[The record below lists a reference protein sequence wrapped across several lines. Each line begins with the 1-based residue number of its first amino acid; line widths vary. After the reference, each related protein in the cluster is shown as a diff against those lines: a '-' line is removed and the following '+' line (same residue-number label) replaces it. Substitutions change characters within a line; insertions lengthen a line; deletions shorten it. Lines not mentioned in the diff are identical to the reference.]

1 MNIWEIVWKCEL
13 TFELLLFSFLMCRN
27 FARKPLFWIRAAA
40 GSGICLFGTL
50 LFVILLQFLPIK
62 DVSNTK
68 TMWESIP
75 GIIIMFLLSMLTM
88 VFCYENSVR
97 EIFFVSVAAYST
109 QIILYS
115 VFILLQTF
123 LNINDGIAF
132 ILLYV
137 VLLAVAVY
145 MVLHFMEKRID
156 ETEHVTV
163 HPGFLLLLLVTAGL
177 IDTVFKFY
185 MVDHML
191 GVETKEIFAAWKIFS
206 MVACLLLL
214 MVQFGTLKRNSI
226 SAQKQQLEDLLYQK
240 QQQYELSRK
249 NMELINIKCH
259 DLKHWFKRL
268 QSLSGSAYE
277 KEAKEIQ
284 KALAIYD
291 SMFQT
296 GNKILDT
303 ILTEK
308 KLYCE
313 YNKINMTCIAEG
325 EKLDFLSESEL
336 CSLFGN
342 IVDNAVTAVSHLEE
356 EEKRT
361 INILVRTRGNFLSI
375 HEENY
380 YEGELKKSGDGF
392 ETTKKDKEHHGF
404 GLKSIKMI
412 TENHHGNMSVTAED
426 GVFNINILIPLP
438 SMEK

>member
-50 LFVILLQFLPIK
+50 LF
-62 DVSNTK
+62 VSNTK

-177 IDTVFKFY
+177 MIR
-185 MVDHML
+185 
-191 GVETKEIFAAWKIFS
+191 
-206 MVACLLLL
+206 CLS
-214 MVQFGTLKRNSI
+214 FI
-226 SAQKQQLEDLLYQK
+226 
-240 QQQYELSRK
+240 
-249 NMELINIKCH
+249 
-259 DLKHWFKRL
+259 W
-268 QSLSGSAYE
+268 
-277 KEAKEIQ
+277 
-284 KALAIYD
+284 
-291 SMFQT
+291 
-296 GNKILDT
+296 
-303 ILTEK
+303 
-308 KLYCE
+308 
-313 YNKINMTCIAEG
+313 
-325 EKLDFLSESEL
+325 
-336 CSLFGN
+336 
-342 IVDNAVTAVSHLEE
+342 
-356 EEKRT
+356 
-361 INILVRTRGNFLSI
+361 
-375 HEENY
+375 
-380 YEGELKKSGDGF
+380 
-392 ETTKKDKEHHGF
+392 
-404 GLKSIKMI
+404 
-412 TENHHGNMSVTAED
+412 
-426 GVFNINILIPLP
+426 
-438 SMEK
+438 

>member
-50 LFVILLQFLPIK
+50 LF
-62 DVSNTK
+62 VSNTK

-313 YNKINMTCIAEG
+313 YNKINMTCIAE
-325 EKLDFLSESEL
+325 ESEL

>member
-50 LFVILLQFLPIK
+50 LF
-62 DVSNTK
+62 VSNTK

-177 IDTVFKFY
+177 
-185 MVDHML
+185 M
-191 GVETKEIFAAWKIFS
+191 ETKEIFAAWKIFS